1 MAKLI
6 RYAVI
11 AWLVAVLGVQFIRPP
26 RTNPVTDPR
35 RTLSAAMPVPA
46 AAAAVLER
54 SCRDCH
60 SHDTVWPWYS
70 NVAPMSWLVIDHV
83 DHGRRHFN
91 YSDWASLERDEAPKV
106 LRGIC
111 DLPRKGEMPIG
122 SYLLMHRDARP
133 SPGDV
138 QTLCDWV
145 SSLHL
150 SGE

>member
-26 RTNPVTDPR
+26 RTNPVTDPIADVER
-35 RTLSAAMPVPA
+35 GDARAGGGAGGA
-46 AAAAVLER
+46 RAVLPRLSLER
-54 SCRDCH
+54 HR
-60 SHDTVWPWYS
+60 WPWYS

-91 YSDWASLERDEAPKV
+91 YSDWASLQRDEAPKV

-122 SYLLMHRDARP
+122 CVHADAP
-133 SPGDV
+133 
-138 QTLCDWV
+138 
-145 SSLHL
+145 
-150 SGE
+150 